1 MPSEFE
7 IDSCLSTVFL
17 TLWFVLSCNTY
28 NADFDGDEMNVH
40 FPQNE
45 IARAEAM
52 LIARNDLQYLV
63 PTSGGVLRGLIQD
76 HVDAG
81 ATLFTREDVMQLV
94 YAALRPE
101 GGVGHGGVGD
111 GNVEEEI
118 VIGRRGRIIMVDP
131 AFIKP
136 VVRWTG
142 KQVVSS
148 SGVVFWFGF

>member
-1 MPSEFE
+1 VGFGSLTHIF
-7 IDSCLSTVFL
+7 VF
-17 TLWFVLSCNTY
+17 FSCNTY

-81 ATLFTREDVMQLV
+81 VHMCNKATLFTREDVMQLV

-118 VIGRRGRIIMVDP
+118 VIGRRGRIIMVEP
-131 AFIKP
+131 AFVKP

-142 KQVVSS
+142 KQVVSFLI
-148 SGVVFWFGF
+148 FWLAFNS